1 MRPVNLRSR
10 IEALERR
17 VGRSAP
23 ALAVVTLYEGDDAA
37 AAERWLSEFEARSPD
52 SVAIVINLPLPRPLD
67 KPPFWIRP
75 LGSQS
80 R

>member
-1 MRPVNLRSR
+1 M
-10 IEALERR
+10 
-17 VGRSAP
+17 GRTAP
-23 ALAVVTLYEGDDAA
+23 ALAVVTLYEGDDDA

-52 SVAIVINLPLPRPLD
+52 SVAIVIKLPLPRPLD

-75 LGSQS
+75 SGSHS